1 MTSPV
6 TFNGGQPNPCLIN
19 AQAKGE
25 SLTPRRDRRVTSFF
39 TSPRFL
45 TLSAAHQRAF
55 AHPAGRPGASRLT
68 SLCLGSPPQC
78 HRDGRASRL
87 TGSLRLKLT
96 GKHSACCPG
105 DVNRL
110 YYSPVF
116 LHINASWFSVLR
128 IRQRQPNSRT
138 GRPSHQHAHG
148 DFVTSSG
155 ARRQAR
161 PAPAAKL
168 AEDLDPLRGG
178 EKPDT
183 KGRLPAGRRDR
194 KCAV

>member
-1 MTSPV
+1 MT
-6 TFNGGQPNPCLIN
+6 
-19 AQAKGE
+19 ARA
-25 SLTPRRDRRVTSFF
+25 TSFC

-45 TLSAAHQRAF
+45 TLSAPHQRAF
-55 AHPAGRPGASRLT
+55 AHPARRPRPGPGRVSWGESVDLSLPRFPIPVPPRQPRLAPH
-68 SLCLGSPPQC
+68 GVAAVKA
-78 HRDGRASRL
+78 D
-87 TGSLRLKLT
+87 T
-96 GKHSACCPG
+96 GKHSARCPG

-128 IRQRQPNSRT
+128 IQQRQPNSRT

-183 KGRLPAGRRDR
+183 KGRLPAGQRDR